1 MTCQQATGTVTAS
14 SPRPTSVMSL
24 PALLTQHIARR
35 PQRIALLQHV
45 AEQGSITRAAKAAGI
60 SYKAAWDA
68 IDELNNLATQ
78 PLVERSTGGRGGG
91 GARLSA
97 EGERVLRLYRRLQTL
112 QAQLLDAA
120 EESSDLDL
128 LGRLML
134 RTSARNQLQ
143 GRISGLRREG
153 RHDRVS
159 LDLGGGLQIEAL
171 ITRGSTERL
180 ELTLDTTVVALLK
193 AGWVQLLLEGDH
205 VEAGSN
211 CLMATVE
218 QVLTDEDGPS
228 EVRLV
233 LGNGQTLCAFADEH
247 WLTQH
252 ELDAGSQVRVQFH
265 PSYVLLGFRCN
276 RARAASGQP
285 ALPWH
290 LILPPCPEPSCP
302 TLRHPHP
309 RPGHGRRGKPGLSQR
324 CPGAGPQQ
332 LREPGLPSGHRRR
345 ATADRQVLPPRTL
358 DGRCDP
364 RGTPLQR
371 RAGRM
376 RRTGGSS
383 LLHEGRSLFE
393 HRGFRFTLFP
403 RRGGHA
409 PEPGNLDQLYRL
421 GQLLGRLHAVG
432 AARPFEHRETLAVD
446 NFGHASLNTLLEGN
460 FVPKELRPAFESV
473 AGTCCN
479 GSNASTPAPR
489 MK

>member
-45 AEQGSITRAAKAAGI
+45 VEQGSITRAAKAAGI

-97 EGERVLRLYRRLQTL
+97 EGERVLRLYQRLQTL

-180 ELTLDTTVVALLK
+180 ELTLDATVVALLK

-205 VEAGSN
+205 VEAGNN

-265 PSYVLLGFRCN
+265 PSYVLLG
-276 RARAASGQP
+276 
-285 ALPWH
+285 
-290 LILPPCPEPSCP
+290 
-302 TLRHPHP
+302 
-309 RPGHGRRGKPGLSQR
+309 
-324 CPGAGPQQ
+324 
-332 LREPGLPSGHRRR
+332 
-345 ATADRQVLPPRTL
+345 
-358 DGRCDP
+358 
-364 RGTPLQR
+364 
-371 RAGRM
+371 
-376 RRTGGSS
+376 
-383 LLHEGRSLFE
+383 
-393 HRGFRFTLFP
+393 
-403 RRGGHA
+403 
-409 PEPGNLDQLYRL
+409 
-421 GQLLGRLHAVG
+421 
-432 AARPFEHRETLAVD
+432 
-446 NFGHASLNTLLEGN
+446 
-460 FVPKELRPAFESV
+460 VPV
-473 AGTCCN
+473 
-479 GSNASTPAPR
+479 
-489 MK
+489 